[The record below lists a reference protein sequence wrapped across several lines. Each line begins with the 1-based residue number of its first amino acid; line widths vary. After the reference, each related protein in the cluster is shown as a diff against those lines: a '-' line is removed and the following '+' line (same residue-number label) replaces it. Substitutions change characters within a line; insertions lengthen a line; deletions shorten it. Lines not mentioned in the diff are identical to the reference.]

1 MLRWA
6 WTSRATIV
14 EDGGSPI
21 AHGDRGGGP
30 RTVGAGYARVAGVGL
45 LAVRQVTGDGRLLAL
60 AAQVSNAERAIAQAL
75 ACERWPA
82 VGGRPGE
89 RALDEE
95 TYARATGSTGR
106 GCGPGGS
113 PRRLRGRRRVRRAL
127 LPTLRRDGSLQ
138 ADPRRRLAGTPQAE
152 ITVVHRA
159 GKAGVDR
166 DSHGGPQSK
175 PAGSWRIAT
184 RRTPKPRVPA
194 GERRRRAARGGA
206 RGARLNGLP
215 KAAVREEALPAT
227 ARCCISRVP
236 GASPRGAGCAAAGR
250 RSHAVVQRSGG
261 RASPLGAPRTIRPPV
276 SA

>member
-1 MLRWA
+1 MHVSRNDRRGRRFSDRARRSRRGPSNGWRRLCAGGRRW
-6 WTSRATIV
+6 SPRRAT
-14 EDGGSPI
+14 G
-21 AHGDRGGGP
+21 HGR
-30 RTVGAGYARVAGVGL
+30 RSA
-45 LAVRQVTGDGRLLAL
+45 LAL

-113 PRRLRGRRRVRRAL
+113 PRRLRGRRRVRPAL

-152 ITVVHRA
+152 ITVVHHA

-215 KAAVREEALPAT
+215 KGCGTRGSTSRDCALLHIT
-227 ARCCISRVP
+227 RSWCFTTRCGLRCR
-236 GASPRGAGCAAAGR
+236 
-250 RSHAVVQRSGG
+250 
-261 RASPLGAPRTIRPPV
+261 RASVPCGRPAQRRPC
-276 SA
+276 